1 MKKVELHL
9 HFDGSCNID
18 LASKLV
24 GKNVENELIA
34 SNASNL
40 SEYLDKFELP
50 IKLLQDLSN
59 IEEFAYLL
67 GKDLEADDVIYAEV
81 RFCPL
86 FHTEKHPVKEVVEAI
101 LRGFKRVS
109 AVKINLIFCMMRNF
123 SLEENRQIIYL
134 TKKFLGN
141 GVVGIDLAGDEA
153 RYKTSNFKELFE
165 QIRREKIPFTIH
177 AGEADSYESVLS
189 AIEFGA
195 KRIGHG
201 VRSIESREVI
211 DKLIKQG
218 VTLEVCPTSNVDT
231 KVVENISKH
240 PIKEL
245 TELGVLVT
253 INTDNRTVSDIN
265 LCKEYA
271 LLKEEF
277 KFTDDDLLQFNLNA
291 INCAFINEEEKEI
304 LRGKMLN

>member
-34 SNASNL
+34 SNTGNL
-40 SEYLDKFELP
+40 SEYLDKFKLP
-50 IKLLQDLSN
+50 IKLLQDLNN

-67 GKDLEADDVIYAEV
+67 GKDLEADEVIYAEV

-86 FHTEKHPVKEVVEAI
+86 FHIEKHPVQEVVEAI
-101 LRGFKRVS
+101 LRGFKRVP

-141 GVVGIDLAGDEA
+141 GVAGIDLAGDESQ
-153 RYKTSNFKELFE
+153 YKTSNFKALFE
-165 QIRREKIPFTIH
+165 QIKREGIPFTIH

-201 VRSIESREVI
+201 VRSIESKGVI
-211 DKLIKQG
+211 ERLIKQG
-218 VTLEVCPTSNVDT
+218 VTLEICPTSNVDT
-231 KVVENISKH
+231 KVVKNISKH

-253 INTDNRTVSDIN
+253 INTDNRTVSNIN

-271 LLKEEF
+271 LLREEF
-277 KFTDDDLLQFNLNA
+277 KFTDNDLLQFNLNA

-304 LRGKMLN
+304 LREKLLN